1 MHINGIHCTFMVY
14 TVHLHF
20 ACINFLNYNLSVIF
34 SSKQNHP
41 SSLFP
46 FLPFLP
52 HPLIHILIPTIN
64 RLILALKPTP
74 IDLPD
79 IRSTFPN

>member
-41 SSLFP
+41 ILT
-46 FLPFLP
+46 LPLPASPP
-52 HPLIHILIPTIN
+52 HPY
-64 RLILALKPTP
+64 
-74 IDLPD
+74 PD
-79 IRSTFPN
+79 TDN